1 MSERTCHTSPALGE
15 AYEQII
21 HKSGLRVLVCHKDM
35 SATYAMLGVNYGS
48 ADMPEHLSRGLPT
61 GEKTPL
67 GLAHFLEHKMFEA
80 EDGTSV
86 DLTFAELGAEVNA
99 YTSYDRTVYY
109 VSCTQCFSEALTA
122 LLSLVKQ
129 LCISQASV
137 RREATIISE
146 EIRMNDDSPFE
157 RCYAELL
164 RAMYH
169 SHRVREEICGTEAS
183 ISRITPKLLKAHFDA
198 FYRPDNMVL
207 SVAGNVTAEE
217 VMTLVDACFDHMA
230 LPFPMPQKL
239 TAQEPAHPLK
249 PYTEL
254 RMQVSKPLFCIGVK
268 DQHVSTTPREI
279 FRRDLCMTVLSEML
293 FSRSGAFYSRLFESE
308 MITPTYSYG
317 SSIGQGY
324 GYFAISGEG
333 DHPHR
338 VYEAFCDY
346 IASVKAQGLSQ
357 EDFERSRRI
366 LYADYVTGF
375 DATED
380 IAQSLLTYAMDGID
394 LFDFIP
400 TVTSMTL
407 SEVSDLFYESFSPDQ
422 FVLSVVWPLE
432 DIEEHPLTDIS

>member
-1 MSERTCHTSPALGE
+1 MTNKTLYTSPSLGE
-15 AYEQII
+15 TYEEMT
-21 HKSGLRVLVCHKDM
+21 HKSGLRVLVCPKDM
-35 SATYAMLGVNYGS
+35 SATHAMLGVGYGS
-48 ADMPEHLSRGLPT
+48 ADMPKHLSRGLPK

-80 EDGTSV
+80 ADGSSV
-86 DLTFAELGAEVNA
+86 DLRFAELGAEVNA

-109 VSCTQCFSEALTA
+109 ISCTKHFSEALTC
-122 LLSLVKQ
+122 LLRLVSE
-129 LCISQASV
+129 LHVSRASV
-137 RREATIISE
+137 NREADIIAE

-164 RAMYH
+164 RAMYKN
-169 SHRVREEICGTEAS
+169 HRVREEICGTEAS
-183 ISRITPKLLKAHFDA
+183 IARITPRLLRAHFEA

-217 VMTLVDACFDHMA
+217 VMALVDTCFEA
-230 LPFPMPQKL
+230 VAPSEPLTEKL
-239 TAQEPAHPLK
+239 SVSEPLS
-249 PYTEL
+249 PYKSCTEI

-268 DQHVSTTPREI
+268 DQRLPATPREI

-293 FSRSGAFYSRLFESE
+293 FSRSGEFYSHLFEQE
-308 MITPTYSYG
+308 IITPTYSYG

-324 GYFAISGEG
+324 GYFVVSGEG
-333 DHPHR
+333 DDPQL
-338 VYEAFCDY
+338 VYDRFCDY
-346 IASVKAQGLSQ
+346 IALVKARGLSP

-380 IAQSLLTYAMDGID
+380 IAQSLLTYAMDGMD
-394 LFDFIP
+394 LFEFIP

-407 SEVSDLFYESFSPDQ
+407 EDVTALFDESFSPEQ
-422 FVLSVVWPLE
+422 FVLSVVYPL
-432 DIEEHPLTDIS
+432 DKSQEHPLIDIS